1 MAGKK
6 IKKLQE
12 EEFSAP
18 AIIAG
23 VLAGAGASAFTGIAL
38 KNLDIP
44 MKGPRALLKP
54 IAIFGIAHWVA
65 NEAMMAAA
73 EDVEETVEDVVTAT
87 VFFKEF
93 KKNMAKIKAAKEAV
107 NNAVTEEEFEEED
120 VEDEE

>member
-12 EEFSAP
+12 QEFSAP

-23 VLAGAGASAFTGIAL
+23 TLAGAGASAFVGIAL
-38 KNLDIP
+38 KNLDVPI
-44 MKGPRALLKP
+44 KGPKALLKP

-73 EDVEETVEDVVTAT
+73 EDVEETVEDVTSAAI
-87 VFFKEF
+87 FIKEF

-107 NNAVTEEEFEEED
+107 KNAVAEEEFEEED